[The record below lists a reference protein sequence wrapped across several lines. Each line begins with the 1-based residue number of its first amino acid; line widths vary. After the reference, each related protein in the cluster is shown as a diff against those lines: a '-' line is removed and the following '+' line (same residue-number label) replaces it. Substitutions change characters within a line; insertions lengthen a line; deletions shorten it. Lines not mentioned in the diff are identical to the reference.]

1 MFLLMKKL
9 LSIVIIGLLLTGNS
23 YADLYSCKI
32 IGKQNIPPEEDLE
45 HRALINF
52 PEKLKINLSTLNK
65 EGNFYNTDAYFN
77 NYKFTVEKYKG
88 FYSVSDKD
96 IKFEIKSFNDPH
108 NSNDNVKFMLD
119 FDDLSNSYRNL
130 WVDHFWWGG
139 SGSLKDYDAH
149 YECDKL

>member
-1 MFLLMKKL
+1 MKKL
-9 LSIVIIGLLLTGNS
+9 LSIIVVTLLLIGNA

-32 IGKQNIPPEEDLE
+32 IGKQNIPPEEELE

-65 EGNFYNTDAYFN
+65 KGNFYNTDTYFN
-77 NYKFTVEKYKG
+77 NYKFTVEKYEG

-96 IKFEIKSFNDPH
+96 IKFEIRSFSDPH
-108 NSNDNVKFMLD
+108 NTNDNVRFFLE
-119 FDDLSNSYRNL
+119 FDNLSNSYKNL
-130 WVDHFWWGG
+130 WIDHFWWSGTG
-139 SGSLKDYDAH
+139 SIKDYDAQ